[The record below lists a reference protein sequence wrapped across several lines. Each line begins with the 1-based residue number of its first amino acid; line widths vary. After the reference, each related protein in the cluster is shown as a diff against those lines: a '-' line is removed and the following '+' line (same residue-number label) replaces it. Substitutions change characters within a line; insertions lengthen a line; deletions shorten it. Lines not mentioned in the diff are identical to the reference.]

1 MLKNSHKKQ
10 AFSLLELSVVIVI
23 IGILITGIMKGS
35 SLIASSRINS
45 ARSLTARSPVGEI
58 NGLAAWYETT
68 SLQSFGKRTAGGSGA
83 PPNPSAS
90 ISATQLKES
99 DPIELWRDIGP
110 KCINNYAIF
119 NSSGSTQADY
129 NDTCNAL
136 SQATTNS
143 RPSYSLS
150 GINNLPSV
158 SFASGQTLLLN
169 ALKDGALNA
178 STKIVVFSVDYKPSS
193 GNSATILNNNPIANT
208 QRIFIDPTN
217 ISVDNGGTSANISAT
232 YSIKN
237 TYIVAVIFNGSNSYY
252 KINNV
257 AITALASTI
266 GTNSSN
272 DLTVGGTN
280 FVGKISEIIIFNR
293 MLKET
298 EITEIFNYL
307 GKKYKVTV

>member
-10 AFSLLELSVVIVI
+10 AFSLLELSVVILI
-23 IGILITGIMKGS
+23 IGILITGIMKGG
-35 SLIASSRINS
+35 SLVSASRLNA

-58 NGLAAWYETT
+58 NSLAAWYETT
-68 SLQSFGKRTAGGSGA
+68 SLQSFSKRTAGGSGA
-83 PPNPSAS
+83 PPTHSAS

-129 NDTCNAL
+129 NGTCNAL

-169 ALKDGALNA
+169 VLKDGVLNV
-178 STKIVVFSVDYKPSS
+178 STKIVVFSVDSKPSS
-193 GNSATILNNNPIANT
+193 GNSATILNNNPTANT
-208 QRIFIDPTN
+208 QRIFIDPTY
-217 ISVDNGGTSANISAT
+217 ISVNNGGTESANIAIT

-252 KINNV
+252 KINNG
-257 AITALASTI
+257 AITLASAI
-266 GTNSSN
+266 GINSSN
-272 DLTVGGTN
+272 DLIVGGEN

>member
-10 AFSLLELSVVIVI
+10 AFSLLELSVVILI
-23 IGILITGIMKGS
+23 IGILITGIMKGG
-35 SLIASSRINS
+35 SLVSASRLNA

-58 NGLAAWYETT
+58 NGLSAWYETT
-68 SLQSFGKRTAGGSGA
+68 SLQSFGKRTVGGSGA
-83 PPNPSAS
+83 PPTPSAS
-90 ISATQLKES
+90 ISATQLKEF

-110 KCINNYAIF
+110 KCINNYAIV
-119 NSSGSTQADY
+119 NSSGSTQNDY
-129 NDTCNAL
+129 NGTCNAL

-169 ALKDGALNA
+169 ALKDGVLNV
-178 STKIVVFSVDYKPSS
+178 STKIVVFSVDSKPSS
-193 GNSATILNNNPIANT
+193 GNSAIILNNNPTATT

-217 ISVDNGGTSANISAT
+217 ISVNNGGTSANIAIT

-252 KINNV
+252 KINNG
-257 AITALASTI
+257 AITLASTI

-272 DLTVGGTN
+272 DLTVGGAN

>member
-1 MLKNSHKKQ
+1 MLRNSHKKQ

-23 IGILITGIMKGS
+23 IGILITGIMKGG
-35 SLIASSRINS
+35 SLVSASRLNA

-68 SLQSFGKRTAGGSGA
+68 SLQSFGRRNTAVT
-83 PPNPSAS
+83 PAS
-90 ISATQLKES
+90 ISAIQLKES

-119 NSSGSTQADY
+119 NGSGLTQVDY
-129 NDTCNAL
+129 NGTCNAL
-136 SQATTNS
+136 SQATINS

-169 ALKDGALNA
+169 ALKDGVLNV
-178 STKIVVFSVDYKPSS
+178 STKIVVFSVDSKPSS
-193 GNSATILNNNPIANT
+193 GNFATILDNNPAT
-208 QRIFIDPTN
+208 TSQRILINPTN
-217 ISVDNGGTSANISAT
+217 ILVNNGGTHANAIT

-252 KINNV
+252 KINKD
-257 AITALASTI
+257 AITLANNI

-272 DLTVGGTN
+272 YLTVGGEN

>member
-35 SLIASSRINS
+35 SLIASSRLNS

-68 SLQSFGKRTAGGSGA
+68 SLQSFGKKNTTTT
-83 PPNPSAS
+83 PAS
-90 ISATQLKES
+90 ISATQLNES
-99 DPIELWRDIGP
+99 NKIEIWRDIGP
-110 KCINNYAIF
+110 KCINNYAIGT
-119 NSSGSTQADY
+119 NYDG
-129 NDTCNAL
+129 TCNAL
-136 SQATTNS
+136 SQATTDS

-169 ALKDGALNA
+169 ALKDNVITI
-178 STKIVVFSVDYKPSS
+178 STKIVVFSVDSKPSS
-193 GNSATILNNNPIANT
+193 GNSATILDNNPT
-208 QRIFIDPTN
+208 TTPQRIFIDPNN
-217 ISVDNGGTSANISAT
+217 ISVNNGGTSANISAT

-257 AITALASTI
+257 AITPLANTI

>member
-10 AFSLLELSVVIVI
+10 AFSLLELSVVILI
-23 IGILITGIMKGS
+23 IGILITGIMKGG
-35 SLIASSRINS
+35 SLVSASRLNA

-58 NGLAAWYETT
+58 NSLAAWYETT
-68 SLQSFGKRTAGGSGA
+68 SLQSFSKRTAGGSGA
-83 PPNPSAS
+83 PPTPSAS

-129 NDTCNAL
+129 NGTCNAL
-136 SQATTNS
+136 SQATINS

-169 ALKDGALNA
+169 ALKDGVLNV
-178 STKIVVFSVDYKPSS
+178 STKIVVFSVDSKPSS
-193 GNSATILNNNPIANT
+193 GNFATILDNNPAT
-208 QRIFIDPTN
+208 TSQRILINPTN
-217 ISVDNGGTSANISAT
+217 ILVNNGGTHANAIT

-252 KINNV
+252 KINNG
-257 AITALASTI
+257 AITLASTI

-272 DLTVGGTN
+272 DLIVGGTN

>member
-23 IGILITGIMKGS
+23 IGILITGIMKGG
-35 SLIASSRINS
+35 SLVSASRLNA

-68 SLQSFGKRTAGGSGA
+68 SLQSFGRRNATT
-83 PPNPSAS
+83 PAS
-90 ISATQLKES
+90 ISAIQLKES

-119 NSSGSTQADY
+119 NSSGSTQVDY
-129 NDTCNAL
+129 NGTCNAL
-136 SQATTNS
+136 SQATINS

-158 SFASGQTLLLN
+158 SFARGQTLLLN
-169 ALKDGALNA
+169 ALKDGVLNV
-178 STKIVVFSVDYKPSS
+178 STKIVVFSVDSKPSS
-193 GNSATILNNNPIANT
+193 GNFATILDNNPAT
-208 QRIFIDPTN
+208 TSQRIFINPTN
-217 ISVDNGGTSANISAT
+217 ISVNNGGTDANTAIT
-232 YSIKN
+232 YSIKK

-252 KINNV
+252 KINSGD
-257 AITALASTI
+257 ITPANTI

-272 DLTVGGTN
+272 NLTVGGEN